1 MPLGVVAGFMAA
13 RGISIVDLL
22 GLPPGSTS
30 LIPADIRAELA
41 KLAVTDFTVITSDAA
56 FIYSGTIRSL
66 GEAFFSSSLNWPIE
80 LPLLNVGVPFQLV
93 RRRLPLVGDIEPAP
107 DGFQLELLLNRVA
120 IAIPGLQP
128 AIAVPGAGVT
138 AAHLVRPIAG
148 QPQFGK
154 RVKIVGSGT
163 LRIASAPGGGAPVI
177 RFVAPPDP
185 LDPAAP
191 TGALVGLTFEPAS
204 FFLGSSD
211 YGLTVD
217 QLLYDDSEA
226 FTPADIEARGQGPE
240 WRGISIKE
248 ATLYFPRNAPAVGDL
263 SVGVR
268 DVLLGTPLGLQGEV
282 RIEFGTTPVNPATI
296 SVTQHQVG
304 TPPADVALGA
314 PVAGAQ
320 PRSFQV
326 QLSGLGG
333 TRALVSARGAAASTS
348 RWTLPDGTIVT
359 GEASGQFAVEAGD
372 TLRVAGVEGAGA
384 DTAVSPEITIIFVP
398 QAAVSLPA
406 ITVTVGDEL
415 RSGVLSLSGTQ
426 EILSGIAYTLDPAT
440 DAAFEWQFGEGVTA
454 QTARGA
460 SFAPVI
466 PATPGLYFLS
476 VGKPDGTP
484 QRVRIEVL
492 AEGALLIGC
501 RAGLF
506 DISAPVGVR
515 AVEGTYRLPSF
526 NRRGDMD
533 PAPGNATLAGGVV
546 TVAAGELA
554 SVTADWGGGGVA
566 PPPTPDTPAAVSRHA
581 QVFMAID
588 DVVPVVWREDASS
601 NLDPAFIAGDVA
613 ARERLA
619 AWTAKWI
626 GASYIVVGRTCDIGT
641 ASRNQTLSADRAAA
655 GKALLGAV
663 TAFQRGERFNWGEA
677 GTDAGGPTELA
688 STIPAEERAKTGTN
702 ANTAPDYDGWL
713 FKIRNG
719 GGFPS
724 EASTTS
730 HDRPG
735 FRRVDYYAVG
745 GTPVADPLAPPDNAS
760 QAATELR
767 RALIPGTLPATLVP
781 LAPRDVATPYR
792 VRLVVRWDSPTV
804 TELSDAIPTQAELT
818 IAWEGRAIP
827 VPGGA
832 GNVTPTATQPQTV
845 NGHEVF
851 TLIGG
856 WTYDPRTTATQFSL
870 ALNSTGDPDGLAM
883 LTGDSVPMRAVA
895 TAFALG
901 PALLAGIGAGDVAG
915 GVTRVA
921 ALVAA
926 IGFASIFGKDG
937 QVIFHGVKVEWR
949 QRAIS
954 TVEGARFR
962 LLCDYTAAIGFR
974 FEQFG
979 IVIDAKKPI
988 KVRYRDVGIEIDSAQ
1003 SGFDAFGVLFENA
1016 SFDIE
1021 DPGQWVING
1030 PLGELIRVAGTRAG
1044 SGSTWVE
1051 LDLKFALD
1059 LGVVKI
1065 TGCTLRASFTNSGLS
1080 IEFRGFSASVDLP
1093 GVISGTG
1100 SVTIGDGGL
1109 IRAGLA
1115 ATIVPL
1121 NTSASASL
1129 ALQGDFVALEV
1140 GVILP
1145 VGIPLAQSGLAIYGF
1160 VGRVVSNGKRNLAG
1174 LPADPVG
1181 RELGWYE
1188 RDGAQKY
1195 LPERGQWAMGLG
1207 ISIGTMPDT
1216 GFTFNAL
1223 GMVSVG
1229 FPDPDVVI
1237 SIDAKLFDRPALPDE
1252 RKPPSPAG
1260 SLRILG
1266 VIAISP
1272 RAVVVGVR
1280 GSYLIPKVLRLE
1292 LPFGAYFP
1300 LPGNPDPAFVRIGAD
1315 GINGRVGDPVSLT
1328 LLPGTLD
1335 IGVWAYA
1342 MVEERNLIR
1351 LGDVAGFD
1359 LNGFSIGFGAGWAM
1373 RWGGGPIFLRA
1384 SAKILAGLGTKPLTI
1399 VAGLFIEGELRLI
1412 IVSVSVRGNV
1422 RALITEQAQVFSGE
1436 FCGKVDFFFFSVEGC
1451 VDLKFG
1457 NGDDPE
1463 VPVPEHPLT
1472 RVDLTT
1478 RTGAIVGRAY
1488 RTGEAF
1494 DAARPALAW
1503 PDTVPLLNFAA
1514 YVQNSLG
1521 GSAFAPVPPELP
1533 GEPWSGSTELK
1544 YAYRLKTLAIR
1555 KRGGAAIPGPL
1566 DSVWWWPTHRGGVL
1580 DPSDPPPSEQEGR
1593 QLALLSWHPTPWSRN
1608 IGDGGK
1614 DTPANPG
1621 GTVGNL
1627 CTPIREKFRTCVR
1640 GDLLTRESLDAVRL
1654 SGPAGTRFAAIIA
1667 EGFPGATSLSDA
1679 AAALALAGWSLVAG
1693 QSRPFAPAINV
1704 PSGPTAVTAGYR
1716 LASIMHGPA
1725 FVATLGA
1732 RIEPTLA
1739 LDDAVLTLELCV
1751 GARQPGVGGCDDF
1764 SDVAIGQQVDGTLR
1778 RPGVTYEWLSKL
1790 WQQASPIVDNFA
1802 PVKDGKPELWVGS
1815 KGVQAKLD
1823 TPTDRVEL
1831 TVAYAFGQ
1839 PVIAIARDA
1848 SGVVVARAQAN
1859 DLLRQPQTLVLSAPG
1874 IVVVQV
1880 SGGGDGSK
1888 IAIEGGGSLLKFC
1901 TGHSGGGVE
1910 DELRKLLARAGDSAL
1925 PRVQARM
1932 PDGKLVTL
1940 TPRGVGAGN
1949 VDFGPAT
1956 FLRAAVSRCA
1966 LVQYTVPAGRT
1977 ATELLISPWTGGNVT
1992 VVSLCGTDWITRYM
2006 QTVNGDAQAGTAGS
2020 LTAHSDPATSE
2031 RPNLL
2036 DADTEYEI
2044 VVGMEWTGW
2053 RKPRGAPANAGPPPI
2068 GDPLTWKPF
2077 LEVVHAFRTAP
2088 AAVLPANPP
2097 PADFK
2102 DERTF
2107 DPRGLM
2113 RYFVGFRPDGLGAPH
2128 FLADTIKV
2136 DFRADHIAPLLAK
2149 YGRTLSLKLRR
2160 TDPPASSLAGPGGL
2174 GGSLPPPLVPI
2185 TVVVGKLDK
2194 FLLEPSDLLLV
2205 NAAEDAPCLDAPAVG
2220 GRTLDITAPLE
2231 PDADYDLLLVAPPV
2245 ATPASDNVLI
2255 TRGHFHTS
2263 RYAAPAAML
2272 AAMAL
2277 PVSGNPDPR
2286 LPTDALVLPG
2296 LPAAIA
2302 TPNDAD
2308 FETILRALG
2317 LDPWP
2322 LPSLPRVVALWSKT
2336 APFRL
2341 HGIMLETD
2349 EPLERPGRMSVASI
2363 VIAGTSL
2370 QKTVANTAT
2379 TRMIW
2384 MAATPLLLAGDA
2396 VISVDVLDRGATITG
2411 RRSILRLPRL
2421 AFLEGL
2427 A

>member
-1 MPLGVVAGFMAA
+1 MAA

-30 LIPADIRAELA
+30 LVPADIRAELA
-41 KLAVTDFTVITSDAA
+41 KLAVVDFTVITSDAA

-80 LPLLNVGVPFQLV
+80 LPMLNVGVPFQLV

-107 DGFQLELLLNRVA
+107 DGFQLDLLLNRVA

-128 AIAVPGAGVT
+128 AVAIPGVDVT
-138 AAHLVRPIAG
+138 PTHLVRPIAG
-148 QPQFGK
+148 QPLFGK

-185 LDPAAP
+185 FDPDAP

-248 ATLYFPRNAPAVGDL
+248 ATLYFPRSAPAVGDL

-268 DVLLGTPLGLQGEV
+268 DVLLGSPLGLQGEV

-304 TPPADVALGA
+304 TPPADVALGS
-314 PVAGAQ
+314 PVPAAG
-320 PRSFQV
+320 PRTYQV
-326 QLSGLGG
+326 QLSGLAGS
-333 TRALVSARGAAASTS
+333 RALVSARGPEGSTN
-348 RWTLPDGTIVT
+348 RWTLPDRTIIIDST
-359 GEASGQFAVEAGD
+359 TGQFAVEAGD
-372 TLRVAGVEGAGA
+372 TLRVAGVEGAAG
-384 DTAVSPEITIIFVP
+384 DLAVSPEVTILFVP
-398 QAAVSLPA
+398 QAAASLPA
-406 ITVTVGDEL
+406 ITVTSGGEV
-415 RSGVLSLSGTQ
+415 RSGVLSMSGTQ
-426 EILSGIAYTLDPAT
+426 EILSGFAYTLDPAT
-440 DAAFEWQFGEGVTA
+440 DPAFEWQFGEGVSA

-460 SFAPVI
+460 SFTPVI

-476 VGKPDGTP
+476 VGKPDGVP
-484 QRVRIEVL
+484 QRLRIEVL

-533 PAPGNATLAGGVV
+533 PSPDNATLVGGVV
-546 TVAAGELA
+546 SVPAGDLA
-554 SVTADWGGGGVA
+554 SVTADWGGGG
-566 PPPTPDTPAAVSRHA
+566 PPPPPATQVAVSRHV
-581 QVFMAID
+581 QVLMQFDHTTPTGWVADADGDGTVEVITAD
-588 DVVPVVWREDASS
+588 DQ
-601 NLDPAFIAGDVA
+601 
-613 ARERLA
+613 ARAKLA
-619 AWTAKWI
+619 EWTAKWS
-626 GASYIVVGRTCDIGT
+626 GAQFIVVGRTCDIGT
-641 ASRNQTLSADRAAA
+641 PSRNQTLSAERGAA
-655 GKALLGAV
+655 GKALLGGAA
-663 TAFQRGERFNWGEA
+663 AFQRGERFQWGEA
-677 GTDAGGPTELA
+677 GADAGAALEGM
-688 STIPAEERAKTGTN
+688 STIDADERAKTGTN
-702 ANTAPDYDGWL
+702 PTAAPDYDGWL
-713 FKIRNG
+713 FKIRTG
-719 GGFPS
+719 GGFAGDP
-724 EASTTS
+724 STTA
-730 HDRPG
+730 HDRPL
-735 FRRVDYYAVG
+735 FRRADFYAVG
-745 GTPVADPLAPPDNAS
+745 GTPVADPAAPADAAS

-767 RALIPGTLPATLVP
+767 RALIPGTLPPALVP

-818 IAWEGRAIP
+818 IAWQGRSIP
-827 VPGGA
+827 VPGGV
-832 GNVTPTATQPQTV
+832 GDVTPTASQPQQV
-845 NGHEVF
+845 DGHEVF

-883 LTGDSVPMRAVA
+883 LTGDSAPMNAVA

-926 IGFASIFGKDG
+926 IGFAAAFGKDG
-937 QVIFHGVKVEWR
+937 KVVFHGVKVEWR

-954 TVEGARFR
+954 SVEGARFR
-962 LLCDYTAAIGFR
+962 LLCDYTAAIGFD
-974 FEQFG
+974 FDQFG
-979 IVIDAKKPI
+979 IRIVANKPI
-988 KVRYRDVGIEIDSAQ
+988 KVRYRDVGIEIDSAR
-1003 SGFDAFGVLFENA
+1003 SGFEAFGVVYENA

-1065 TGCTLRASFTNSGLS
+1065 TGCTLRASFTNGGLG

-1100 SVTIGDGGL
+1100 SVSIGDGGL

-1115 ATIVPL
+1115 ATIVPI

-1160 VGRVVSNGKRNLAG
+1160 VGRVVSNGKRDFTSVA
-1174 LPADPVG
+1174 ATDPVG

-1188 RDGAQKY
+1188 LPGAQKY
-1195 LPERGQWAMGLG
+1195 APAPGQWAMGLG

-1252 RKPPSPAG
+1252 EKPPSPAG

-1280 GSYLIPKVLRLE
+1280 GSYLIPKVLKLE

-1315 GINGRVGDPVSLT
+1315 GINGRTGDPVSLT

-1373 RWGGGPIFLRA
+1373 QWGGGPIYLRA

-1422 RALITEQAQVFSGE
+1422 KALITEQSQLFSGE

-1451 VDLKFG
+1451 VDVEFG
-1457 NGDDPE
+1457 SGSDPG
-1463 VPVPEHPLT
+1463 VPVPDHPLT
-1472 RVDLTT
+1472 RVDLTQ

-1488 RTGEAF
+1488 RAGETV
-1494 DAARPALAW
+1494 DPQRPALAW

-1514 YVQNSLG
+1514 YVQNRLA
-1521 GSAFAPVPPELP
+1521 GSSFAPVPAELP
-1533 GEPWSGSTELK
+1533 GEPWSGSSELK
-1544 YAYRLKTLAIR
+1544 YAYRLTSLAIR
-1555 KRGGAAIPGPL
+1555 KSGGAALPGPIE
-1566 DSVWWWPTHRGGVL
+1566 SVWWWPTHRGGVL
-1580 DPSDPPPSEQEGR
+1580 DPEDAPPSANEGR

-1608 IGDGGK
+1608 IADGGK
-1614 DTPANPG
+1614 DTPADPG

-1627 CTPIREKFRTCVR
+1627 CTPIRDRFRTCVR
-1640 GDLLTRESLDAVRL
+1640 GDMLVRESLEAVRL
-1654 SGPAGTRFAAIIA
+1654 SGPPGTRFAAIVA
-1667 EGFPGATSLSDA
+1667 EGLPGSTSLADA
-1679 AAALALAGWSLVAG
+1679 AAALALAGWSLHAG
-1693 QSRPFAPAINV
+1693 EQRAFAPPINV
-1704 PSGPTAVTAGYR
+1704 PSGPSAVTAGYR
-1716 LASIMHGPA
+1716 LASIMHGPV

-1751 GARQPGVGGCDDF
+1751 GARQGSVGGCDDYG
-1764 SDVAIGQQVDGTLR
+1764 DLAIGTQVDGTLR
-1778 RPGVTYEWLSKL
+1778 RPGVTYQWQSDL
-1790 WQQASPIVDNFA
+1790 WKQASPIVDHFA
-1802 PVKDGKPELWVGS
+1802 PDRDGRAELWVGS
-1815 KGVQAKLD
+1815 KGVVAKLD
-1823 TPTDRVEL
+1823 VATEHVEL
-1831 TVAYAFGQ
+1831 TVAYSGGE
-1839 PVIAIARDA
+1839 PITAIAMDA
-1848 SGVVVARAQAN
+1848 SGAMVARAVAT
-1859 DLLRQPQTLVLSAPG
+1859 DVLREAQVLVLHATSISA
-1874 IVVVQV
+1874 VQV
-1880 SGGGDGSK
+1880 FGGGDGRK
-1888 IAIEGGGSLLKFC
+1888 ISIEGGGSLLKFC
-1901 TGHSGGGVE
+1901 IGQGGGGIA
-1910 DELRKLLARAGDSAL
+1910 DELRTLIARGGDAQL

-1940 TPRGVGAGN
+1940 TARGVGAGN
-1949 VDFGPAT
+1949 VDLGPGSV
-1956 FLRAAVSRCA
+1956 LRAAVRRCA

-1977 ATELLISPWTGGNVT
+1977 ATELVISPWTGGQVT
-1992 VVSLCGTDWITRYM
+1992 VVSLCGTDWVTRYI

-2020 LTAHSDPATSE
+2020 LGDHSDPSTSE

-2036 DADTEYEI
+2036 DADTDYEI
-2044 VVGMEWTGW
+2044 VVGMQWVGW
-2053 RKPRGAPANAGPPPI
+2053 RKPRNAPANAGPPPI
-2068 GDPLTWKPF
+2068 SDALAWQDFP
-2077 LEVVHAFRTAP
+2077 EAVHRFRTSP

-2113 RYFVGFRPDGLGAPH
+2113 RYFLGFRPDGLGAPH
-2128 FLADTIKV
+2128 FLGDTIKV

-2149 YGRTLSLKLRR
+2149 YGRDLRLKLRR
-2160 TDPPASSLAGPGGL
+2160 TDPPPASLAGPGGL
-2174 GGSLPPPLVPI
+2174 GGSLPPPLVPMMI
-2185 TVVVGKLDK
+2185 VVGLLDK

-2205 NAAEDAPCLDAPAVG
+2205 NAAEDAPCVPNPPAVG

-2231 PDADYDLLLVAPPV
+2231 PDADYDLLLVAPPA
-2245 ATPASDNVLI
+2245 ATPDVDMVLI

-2263 RYAAPAAML
+2263 RYASPSAML

-2277 PVSGNPDPR
+2277 PITGNPDPR
-2286 LPTDALVLPG
+2286 LPTDALVAPG
-2296 LPAAIA
+2296 LPAAVA
-2302 TPNDAD
+2302 AANDAA
-2308 FETILRALG
+2308 FEVVLRALG

-2322 LPSLPRVVALWSKT
+2322 LPTLPRVVALWSRT
-2336 APFRL
+2336 APFHL

-2349 EPLERPGRMSVASI
+2349 EPLERPGRMAVASI
-2363 VIAGTSL
+2363 TIAGVAL
-2370 QKTVANTAT
+2370 QRIVANTAT

-2396 VISVDVLDRGATITG
+2396 VISVAVLDGAATITG
-2411 RRSILRLPRL
+2411 RRSILKLPRM